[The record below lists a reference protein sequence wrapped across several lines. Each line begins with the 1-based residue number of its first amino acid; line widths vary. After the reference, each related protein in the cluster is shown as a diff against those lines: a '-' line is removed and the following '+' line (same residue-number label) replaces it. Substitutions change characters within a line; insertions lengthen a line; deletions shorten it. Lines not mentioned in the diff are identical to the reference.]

1 MTILCRWIRAS
12 RIPLIAS
19 LSPLSA
25 SLFPL
30 FFLGCLVDSGKKA
43 TTADTSRAA
52 PVVTS
57 TPVNRGVAGMRESV
71 RWAFSPDRR
80 ALLVIDDPVSI
91 ENDPLP
97 NTFFFGDEA
106 REFQVQMDSVWDVSP
121 SPDWKS
127 LAIGRAFTT
136 QRGEQGEIN
145 LLPEVSRRTGLDTLT
160 LRSGSFPTSGMVGM
174 RGVAQPG
181 VIRIP
186 DNPRQAG
193 AADSAAPRFFPVARG
208 WRVRWTA
215 DGSTIALGNNPAKSA
230 DDEPSQ
236 TWSALEP
243 ATGALHGSL
252 PANTSL
258 YEPSFTGG
266 PTFELSTPI
275 PLDESPPIKVTRAGR
290 DLTIASERGVITIR
304 ETTAGASS
312 PPQIVGVGIALA
324 ATASGRYIL
333 ALAPRKNTQPNGMSV
348 GPIVYTVAW

>member
-1 MTILCRWIRAS
+1 MPSS
-12 RIPLIAS
+12 R
-19 LSPLSA
+19 LSPPVVCA
-25 SLFPL
+25 V
-30 FFLGCLVDSGKKA
+30 FLLTAGCVVDSSKKA
-43 TTADTSRAA
+43 TTTDTSRIAA
-52 PVVTS
+52 VVTA

-80 ALLVIDDPVSI
+80 ALLVIDDPVAV
-91 ENDPLP
+91 ENDPIP

-106 REFQVQMDSVWDVSP
+106 REFQIQMDSVWDVSP

-127 LAIGRAFTT
+127 LAIGRAFTI
-136 QRGEQGEIN
+136 QRGPEGEIN

-160 LRSGSFPTSGMVGM
+160 LRSGSFPTSGMVLM

-186 DNPRQAG
+186 ADPRQAG

-215 DGSTIALGNNPAKSA
+215 DGSTIALGNNPARSA

-236 TWSALEP
+236 TWSALDP
-243 ATGALHGSL
+243 VTGAVHGSL

-275 PLDESPPIKVTRAGR
+275 PLDESPPIKVNRAGR

-312 PPQIVGVGIALA
+312 APQVVGVGIALA
-324 ATASGRYIL
+324 ATAGGRYIL
-333 ALAPRKNTQPNGMSV
+333 ALAPRKNPQPNGMSV
-348 GPIVYTVAW
+348 GPVVYTVAW